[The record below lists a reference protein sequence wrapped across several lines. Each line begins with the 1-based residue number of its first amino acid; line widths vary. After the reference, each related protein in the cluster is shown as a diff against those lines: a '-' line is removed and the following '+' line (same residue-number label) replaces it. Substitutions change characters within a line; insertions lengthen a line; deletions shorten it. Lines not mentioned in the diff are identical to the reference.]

1 MYVGHIGEYSCTY
14 NLKYNPISLSHRL
27 DVLGKRELI
36 NLDSDPVLNPR
47 SGTQILVRTMY
58 KYKYF
63 HSINKHIEN
72 LNKGLLTEFSLTKML
87 LIHQSWCSQNRFVRK
102 RSCIVFVK
110 KLCTA
115 E

>member
-36 NLDSDPVLNPR
+36 NLDSDPVINHN
-47 SGTQILVRTMY
+47 SGTEILVRTIY
-58 KYKYF
+58 LYIYF

-72 LNKGLLTEFSLTKML
+72 LNKGLLTEFSLTK
-87 LIHQSWCSQNRFVRK
+87 IAFNTP
-102 RSCIVFVK
+102 
-110 KLCTA
+110 KLVLTK
-115 E
+115 